1 MAQMDTNAVAR
12 QVEMILGRLSGLP
25 TLPQVA
31 AGTLPHLVGGRM
43 SIAALTDIIESDP
56 ALTARVLSLAMR
68 QGVEFSAAHP
78 SVAEA
83 VAKLPAGA
91 VRDAVMS
98 TRVFEAFDA
107 DSDADARRI
116 LPRKQLAIFSLATAC
131 CARQIAGILLPED
144 QRQTAFTA
152 GLLSHIGILAL
163 DEVMPRSLEKIIGE
177 ARDRQE
183 PLAAVER
190 RHLGLDH
197 FLLGKRLAESW
208 SLPREIVVALWLQN
222 ADLESLQPALPGVEL
237 SRIVRLATAIV
248 RLGGLGHNGDFD
260 APPPISEAMA
270 GLSIAAPQI
279 EHIRSELPDLVAR
292 RASALGLEMKNA
304 PTVYL
309 ETLSDAAAR
318 LAGENT
324 ALEARNR
331 QAMMQAAQL
340 EFISA
345 FVTGT
350 APEASAVEVA
360 AHLAELWQRRFQTGT
375 VCVVMHR
382 DPTDPFAELLSYD
395 GPGRSRSVL
404 LKIPAEGGLIPEG
417 MRKQFAVAELAETAP
432 WIPEQLDFD
441 LGEARI
447 LPLVAGS
454 RAIGAVIFQNRIP
467 VDSQQQ
473 TTALSAVAAVAA
485 QVLATRLEQRRHS
498 DAAEQFADL
507 LGRVN
512 HVRARQA
519 QSQSISAIAEVAAG
533 AAHELNTPL
542 TIISGR
548 AQLLHEVETD
558 DNKRHMLKQI
568 QDRAG
573 EISDIVTDLMQFAKP
588 TPPSPQ
594 SATVQSLIDDAA
606 GIAAEKRGVPKLEIE
621 TVGIAELGSAF
632 VDPKQTAEAIA
643 RILLNAV
650 ESYKGENGPVRIEAG
665 PAVEGRAVLHV
676 RDNGCGMDPETL
688 KKVFQP
694 FFSAKPAGRK
704 RGMGLSHAQRLL
716 SVNDAS
722 IRIASEPDKGTTVT
736 IELPKK

>member
-1 MAQMDTNAVAR
+1 MARMDANAVAR
-12 QVEMILGRLSGLP
+12 QAEMILGRLSSLP

-31 AGTLPHLVGGRM
+31 AGILPYLVGGRV
-43 SIAALTDIIESDP
+43 STAAITEIIESDP
-56 ALTARVLSLAMR
+56 ALTARILSMAAR
-68 QGVEFSAAHP
+68 QGVEYSAARP

-83 VAKLPAGA
+83 VVKLGASA
-91 VRDAVMS
+91 VRDAAMS
-98 TRVFEAFDA
+98 VKVFQVFDA
-107 DSDADARRI
+107 ETDADARRI

-131 CARQIAGILLPED
+131 CARQIAEILLPEE
-144 QRQTAFTA
+144 QRQSAFTA
-152 GLLSHIGILAL
+152 GLLSQIGILAL
-163 DEVMPRSLEKIIGE
+163 DEVMPKSLEKIIGE

-183 PLAAVER
+183 SLAVVER

-197 FLLGKRLAESW
+197 ILLGKRLAESW
-208 SLPREIVVALWLQN
+208 SLPREIVTGIWLQN
-222 ADLESLQPALPGVEL
+222 ADLESLQPALPGIAL

-248 RLGGLGHNGDFD
+248 RQSGLGHNGDFD
-260 APPPISEAMA
+260 SPPAILEAAA
-270 GLSIAAPQI
+270 GLPIAAPQI
-279 EHIRSELPDLVAR
+279 EQIRSELHDKVSR
-292 RASALGLEMKNA
+292 RAQAVGLEMKNA
-304 PTVYL
+304 ATVYL

-318 LAGENT
+318 LAGDNT
-324 ALEARNR
+324 SLESRNR
-331 QAMMQAAQL
+331 QALTQASQL
-340 EFISA
+340 EFIGA
-345 FVTGT
+345 FVRGIT
-350 APEASAVEVA
+350 PEASAVEVA
-360 AHLAELWQRRFQTGT
+360 AHLAELWQQRFQTGT
-375 VCVVMHR
+375 VCVVMQR
-382 DPTDPFAELLSYD
+382 DPADPFAELISFD

-404 LKIPAEGGLIPEG
+404 LKVPAEGGLIPAAL
-417 MRKQFAVAELAETAP
+417 RKQFAVVELAEAAP
-432 WIPEQLDFD
+432 WIAEQLDFD
-441 LGEARI
+441 LGEARMV
-447 LPLVAGS
+447 PLLAGS
-454 RAIGAVIFQNRIP
+454 GAIGAVIFQNRIP
-467 VDSQQQ
+467 VDPQQQ
-473 TTALSAVAAVAA
+473 ATALSAATAVVAH
-485 QVLATRLEQRRHS
+485 VLAGRMEQRRHS

-512 HVRARQA
+512 HARARQA

-594 SATVQSLIDDAA
+594 SATVQSLIDEAA
-606 GIAAEKRGVPKLEIE
+606 KIAAEKRGVDKLEIE
-621 TVGIAELGSAF
+621 AVGIAELGSAF

-650 ESYKGENGPVRIEAG
+650 ESYKGESGPVRIEAG
-665 PAVEGRAVLHV
+665 AEVEGRAVVHI
-676 RDNGCGMDPETL
+676 RDSGCGMDAETL

-716 SVNDAS
+716 TVNDAG
-722 IRIASEPDKGTTVT
+722 IRIASEAGKGTTVT
-736 IELPKK
+736 IELPRK